1 MGAFVTTRD
10 DTEHISEELDLLDL
24 KVLTRL
30 AAGQRYEAIAAAEY
44 VSSRTVCRMV
54 RNLKKRTG
62 VNSLAALCAEA
73 TRRGWLPPQDAD
85 EDADQSDRE
94 GMTGLAPADCG
105 GADRVLVDG

>member
-1 MGAFVTTRD
+1 MGARVTTSD
-10 DTEHISEELDLLDL
+10 DIERVPDELDL

-54 RNLKKRTG
+54 RNLKRRTG

-73 TRRGWLPPQDAD
+73 TRRGWLPPQDP
-85 EDADQSDRE
+85 EGDADQLDRD
-94 GMTGLAPADCG
+94 GVTGSEPADRG
-105 GADRVLVDG
+105 FGERVLVDG